1 MGRQTGNNVT
11 TKDSQGL
18 LNGSP
23 RVQVSLD
30 LQSIDVAMATAE
42 IAVRA
47 GVDWLEA
54 GTPLILG
61 EGLHAVRALHH
72 RFPGHPIIADLKTMD
87 AGYLEAEMM
96 FRAGAT
102 FVVVMA
108 VAHEHTVREAVRAA
122 RDYGKL
128 VMGDIM
134 LHPDKPAAARR
145 MQELGVDVVVVHTG
159 YDERHAEPGKSP
171 LDDLAAVRAA
181 VDIPIQAV
189 GGLSLE
195 QAARTP
201 ELGAALA
208 VIGAPLAVA
217 DQEFTPGADDDAL
230 LEVIARFVHGV
241 KGAA

>member
-1 MGRQTGNNVT
+1 MHERRAGA
-11 TKDSQGL
+11 L
-18 LNGSP
+18 LDGTP

-30 LQSIDVAMATAE
+30 LPTIEVALATAE

-61 EGLHAVRALHH
+61 EGLHAVRALHE
-72 RFPGHPIIADLKTMD
+72 RFPDHPVIADLKTMD

-108 VAHEHTVREAVRAA
+108 VAHEHTIREAVRAA
-122 RDYGKL
+122 RDHGGYG
-128 VMGDIM
+128 MGDVM
-134 LHPDKPAAARR
+134 LHGDKPAVARR
-145 MQELGVDVVVVHTG
+145 LQELGVDVIVVHTG
-159 YDERHAEPGKSP
+159 YGERHAEPGKSP

-208 VIGAPLAVA
+208 VIGAPLAVS
-217 DQEFTPGADDDAL
+217 DREFTPGADDEAL
-230 LEVIARFVHGV
+230 HRVISTFVARV
-241 KGAA
+241 KGEA

>member
-1 MGRQTGNNVT
+1 MADRGTR
-11 TKDSQGL
+11 L
-18 LNGSP
+18 LDGTP

-30 LQSIDVAMATAE
+30 LPTLDVALATAA

-61 EGLHAVRALHH
+61 EGLHAVRALHE
-72 RFPGHPIIADLKTMD
+72 RFPEHPVVADLKTMD

-122 RDYGKL
+122 RDLGGY
-128 VMGDIM
+128 VMADIM

-145 MQELGVDVVVVHTG
+145 MEALGADVVVVHTG
-159 YDERHAEPGKSP
+159 LDERHAEVGRTP

-181 VDIPIQAV
+181 VSIPLQAV
-189 GGLSLE
+189 GGLTLE

-201 ELGAALA
+201 ALGADLA

-217 DQEFTPGADDDAL
+217 DRAFTPGADDEAL
-230 LEVIARFVHGV
+230 LAIISDFVRSV
-241 KGAA
+241 KGR